1 MTHGKAKDAG
11 FCATGYYSAHDCSGV
26 MTDKTQSE
34 HNESGYRP
42 LADIRADIAFRR
54 LEAMPRLP
62 AFVIWR
68 LNSFQE
74 ASL

>member
-1 MTHGKAKDAG
+1 LQPKRNWIADGRLG
-11 FCATGYYSAHDCSGV
+11 SR
-26 MTDKTQSE
+26 TDKTHSE
-34 HNESGYRP
+34 HNESGYPP

-54 LEAMPRLP
+54 LGAMPRLP

>member
-1 MTHGKAKDAG
+1 M
-11 FCATGYYSAHDCSGV
+11 SESG

-54 LEAMPRLP
+54 LGAMPRLP

-74 ASL
+74 ESL